1 MKRMVCEMCGG
12 SDLIKD
18 DGVFVCQSCG
28 CKYSVEEAKKM
39 MVEIAGK
46 VEVKGTVSIDHS
58 DELNNYLLRAK
69 NFFGRKE
76 YADAELYYNKVLD
89 IDANN
94 IEAKSGISRIEK
106 IITSPNLTVVRS
118 NIRGSGEARTVIYIN
133 GTKYKNFDLDYTCKI
148 TLPVGSHKIQFV
160 RAAAKSNIVN
170 VTINDR
176 NDKYTLIF
184 KPAVFRIKTSI
195 YKS

>member
-1 MKRMVCEMCGG
+1 MKQLKCEMCGG
-12 SDLIKD
+12 TDLVKQ

-28 CKYSVEEAKKM
+28 IKYSLEEAKKM
-39 MVEIAGK
+39 MIEGV

-58 DELNNYLLRAK
+58 NELNNYLIRAK
-69 NFFGRKE
+69 EFFDRKE
-76 YADAELYYNKVLD
+76 YFDAELYYNKVLD

-94 IEAKSGISRIEK
+94 IEAKNGISRIEK
-106 IITSPNLTVVRS
+106 IITSPNLTVERG
-118 NIRGSGEARTVIYIN
+118 NARGSGEAKTFIYIN

-148 TLPVGSHKIQFV
+148 TLPVGNYKIHFK
-160 RAAAKSNIVN
+160 RAAVKSNIVD
-170 VTINDR
+170 VTITDR

-184 KPAVFRIKTSI
+184 KPSVFGIKAMI